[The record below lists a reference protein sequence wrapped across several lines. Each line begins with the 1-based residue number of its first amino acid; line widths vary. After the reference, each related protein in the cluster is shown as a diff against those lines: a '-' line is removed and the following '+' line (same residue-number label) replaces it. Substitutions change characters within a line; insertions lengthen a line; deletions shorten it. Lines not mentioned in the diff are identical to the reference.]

1 MAQRPRKPLSVGAA
15 SGNDHRH
22 MVVSL
27 HQYFGSLPVTCK
39 RTSPEAS
46 RMFMRGEI
54 TLLRGKGGVAQT
66 RDWSGELRFSP
77 NEAVHAV
84 LQRWSQPP
92 DGVGQGIFEDCTPT
106 SPCTRRAG
114 HFFLFG
120 YQPPNVPRYVHVC
133 YMAESHTVTSYHVC
147 KCTHRQPCLYSSLSR
162 SNSVRRQLQ
171 QKNIFKLP
179 SQYLTVRPAIKYSPI
194 NRPLKCAARP
204 SAIILAPYTRSLA
217 ITLLQ
222 CGTYK
227 H

>member
-1 MAQRPRKPLSVGAA
+1 MTTGTWWSA
-15 SGNDHRH
+15 STNI
-22 MVVSL
+22 L
-27 HQYFGSLPVTCK
+27 GSLPVTCK

-46 RMFMRGEI
+46 RMFMRGKSHC
-54 TLLRGKGGVAQT
+54 LGGKGGVAQT

-133 YMAESHTVTSYHVC
+133 YMPSLILSHHTMYVNVLIASLAYTAASAAPTVSA
-147 KCTHRQPCLYSSLSR
+147 
-162 SNSVRRQLQ
+162 RQLQ

-179 SQYLTVRPAIKYSPI
+179 SNT
-194 NRPLKCAARP
+194 
-204 SAIILAPYTRSLA
+204 
-217 ITLLQ
+217 
-222 CGTYK
+222 
-227 H
+227 